1 MHIVV
6 ESVIALSSNQKKKL
20 ADLVEKKYGSR
31 EFKEKIEPTLLG
43 GIRVTVGSTQYDS
56 SLFGSLTQ
64 MRNA

>member
-20 ADLVEKKYGSR
+20 ADLFEKKYGSR